1 MAIVENIRPV
11 NMAEKAAEY
20 ARRGWAVF
28 PLHTP
33 DSSGTCSCKKG
44 AKCEDSGKHPRTKN
58 GLNDASADPAQV
70 ARWWSRWP
78 EANIGIVCGAV
89 SGLVVI
95 DVDGPDGEESL
106 EALAA
111 ELGPLPETV
120 EALTGE
126 GRHLYFNHPGVEIRP
141 STGEIGP
148 ALDVRGDGGYVVG
161 PPSLHYTGRRYE
173 WEVAFHPDDLPLAD
187 LPEAWIRKLQKQDKP
202 KRAQRTAQAEK
213 IPEGRRND
221 TLLSFAGY
229 MRRKGMSGDEINPAL
244 QAINELRCDPP
255 LEYKEV
261 EKIAYGV
268 ERYDPAPTAGIDP
281 QGEMQGEKLTQS
293 QTLILL
299 AYDAELFHTSDGD
312 AFATIPVEGH
322 KETWPLRTR
331 GFRRWLLRRFYEIEG
346 KAPGAQAL
354 QDAIGVLES
363 QAYYD
368 GPEEVIH
375 TRLAEKDGDIYVDLA
390 NDEWEVVEVTA
401 QGWRVIDD
409 SPVKFRRPKGMLP
422 LPRPETGGRIEDLR
436 PFVNVPDEEEW
447 RLMVSWLVAAAR
459 PSGPYPVLVLHGEQ
473 GSAKSTTAKVLRS
486 LLDPNLAALRTAP
499 GDERDLAINANNSW
513 ILSYDNMSGVP
524 MWLSDALC
532 RVATGG
538 GFATRTLYEDAEETI
553 FSYMRPVA
561 VNGIDEIVTRHD
573 LLDRSLIIHLPA
585 IPEEERREADEF
597 WAEFEEARPKILG
610 AILDAVAVGL
620 ARLPETKLERLPRM
634 ADFAKWISAAEPAL
648 PWPIGGF
655 MEAYDDSR
663 ADAVAQA
670 LQADVVAVAVNKL
683 LDETG
688 SFEGTAS
695 ELLTVL
701 EFYTPETMRN
711 IRSWPKTPR
720 GLSNRLRRAATFLRQ
735 TGVEVEFA
743 RKADASRQRIIRI
756 QKDF

>member
-1 MAIVENIRPV
+1 MAIVKPIRPI
-11 NMAEKAAEY
+11 NIAEAAAEY
-20 ARRGWAVF
+20 TRRGWAVI

-33 DSSGTCSCKKG
+33 SQGACSCG
-44 AKCEDSGKHPRTKN
+44 NAACGSPGKHPRTMN
-58 GLNDASADPAQV
+58 GLRDASADPAQV
-70 ARWWSRWP
+70 ARWWSMWP

-89 SGLVVI
+89 SGLVVL
-95 DVDGPDGEESL
+95 DVDGPEGEESL
-106 EALAA
+106 KALEAAI
-111 ELGPLPETV
+111 GPLPETV
-120 EALTGE
+120 EALTGK
-126 GRHLYFNHPGVEIRP
+126 GRHLYFAHPGVEIRP
-141 STGEIGP
+141 SAGVLGP
-148 ALDVRGDGGYVVG
+148 GMDVRGDDSYVVG

-173 WEVAFHPDDLPLAD
+173 WEVAHHPDDMDPAA
-187 LPEAWIRKLQKQDKP
+187 LPEAWVLKLKADKP
-202 KRAQRTAQAEK
+202 KKARTTDPGET

-221 TLLSFAGY
+221 TLTSKAGS
-229 MRRKGMSGDEINPAL
+229 MRRAGFSADEILAAL
-244 QAINELRCDPP
+244 LTMNEQRCDPP
-255 LEYKEV
+255 LEIREV
-261 EKIAYGV
+261 ETIARSV
-268 ERYDPAPTAGIDP
+268 ARYDPAPQAIPKAQGDGEDP
-281 QGEMQGEKLTQS
+281 QKRTQS

-312 AFATIPVEGH
+312 AFATIPVDGH
-322 KETWPLRTR
+322 KETWPLRAR
-331 GFRRWLLRRFYEIEG
+331 GFRRWLLRRFYEIEE
-346 KAPGAQAL
+346 KPPGAQAM
-354 QDAIGVLES
+354 QDAIGVLEAK
-363 QAYYD
+363 AYFD

-375 TRLAEKDGDIYVDLA
+375 TRLAEKDGNIYVDLA

-538 GFATRTLYEDAEETI
+538 GFATRTLYEDDEETI

-597 WAEFEEARPKILG
+597 WTEFEEARPKILG

-670 LQADVVAVAVNKL
+670 LQADVVAVAVMEL
-683 LDETG
+683 LEDAG
-688 SFEGTAS
+688 DFEGTAT
-695 ELLTVL
+695 ELLEVL
-701 EFYTPETMRN
+701 EAYVPEKTRQTW
-711 IRSWPKTPR
+711 SWPKTPR
-720 GLSNRLRRAATFLRQ
+720 TLSNRIRRAATFLRQ

-756 QKDF
+756 QEDF

>member
-1 MAIVENIRPV
+1 M
-11 NMAEKAAEY
+11 
-20 ARRGWAVF
+20 
-28 PLHTP
+28 
-33 DSSGTCSCKKG
+33 
-44 AKCEDSGKHPRTKN
+44 N
-58 GLNDASADPAQV
+58 GLRDASADPAQV
-70 ARWWSRWP
+70 ARWWSMWP

-89 SGLVVI
+89 SGLVVL
-95 DVDGPDGEESL
+95 DVDGSEGEESL
-106 EALAA
+106 KALEAAI
-111 ELGPLPETV
+111 GPLPETV
-120 EALTGE
+120 EALTGK
-126 GRHLYFNHPGVEIRP
+126 GRHLYFAHPGVEIRP
-141 STGEIGP
+141 SAGVLGP
-148 ALDVRGDGGYVVG
+148 GMDVRGDDSYVVG

-173 WEVAFHPDDLPLAD
+173 WEVAHHPDDMDPAA
-187 LPEAWIRKLQKQDKP
+187 LPEAWVLKLKADKP
-202 KRAQRTAQAEK
+202 KKARTTDPGET

-221 TLLSFAGY
+221 TLTSKAGS
-229 MRRKGMSGDEINPAL
+229 MRRAGFSADEILAAL
-244 QAINELRCDPP
+244 LTMNEQRCDPP
-255 LEYKEV
+255 LEIREV
-261 EKIAYGV
+261 ETIARSV
-268 ERYDPAPTAGIDP
+268 ARYDPAPQAIPKAQGDGEDP
-281 QGEMQGEKLTQS
+281 QKRTQS

-312 AFATIPVEGH
+312 AFATIPVDGH
-322 KETWPLRTR
+322 KETWPLRAR
-331 GFRRWLLRRFYEIEG
+331 GFRRWLLRRFYAIEE
-346 KAPGAQAL
+346 KPPGAQAM
-354 QDAIGVLES
+354 QDAIGVLEAK
-363 QAYYD
+363 AYFD

-375 TRLAEKDGDIYVDLA
+375 TRLAEKDGNIYVDLA

-538 GFATRTLYEDAEETI
+538 GFATRTLYEDDEETI

-597 WAEFEEARPKILG
+597 WTEFEEARPKILG

-670 LQADVVAVAVNKL
+670 LQADVVAVAVMEL
-683 LDETG
+683 LEDAG
-688 SFEGTAS
+688 DFEGTAT
-695 ELLTVL
+695 ELLEVL
-701 EFYTPETMRN
+701 EAYVPEKTRQTW
-711 IRSWPKTPR
+711 SWPKTPR
-720 GLSNRLRRAATFLRQ
+720 TLSNRIRRAATFLRQ

-756 QKDF
+756 QEDF

>member
-1 MAIVENIRPV
+1 
-11 NMAEKAAEY
+11 
-20 ARRGWAVF
+20 
-28 PLHTP
+28 
-33 DSSGTCSCKKG
+33 
-44 AKCEDSGKHPRTKN
+44 
-58 GLNDASADPAQV
+58 
-70 ARWWSRWP
+70 
-78 EANIGIVCGAV
+78 
-89 SGLVVI
+89 
-95 DVDGPDGEESL
+95 
-106 EALAA
+106 
-111 ELGPLPETV
+111 
-120 EALTGE
+120 
-126 GRHLYFNHPGVEIRP
+126 
-141 STGEIGP
+141 
-148 ALDVRGDGGYVVG
+148 
-161 PPSLHYTGRRYE
+161 
-173 WEVAFHPDDLPLAD
+173 
-187 LPEAWIRKLQKQDKP
+187 
-202 KRAQRTAQAEK
+202 
-213 IPEGRRND
+213 
-221 TLLSFAGY
+221 
-229 MRRKGMSGDEINPAL
+229 
-244 QAINELRCDPP
+244 
-255 LEYKEV
+255 
-261 EKIAYGV
+261 
-268 ERYDPAPTAGIDP
+268 
-281 QGEMQGEKLTQS
+281 
-293 QTLILL
+293 
-299 AYDAELFHTSDGD
+299 
-312 AFATIPVEGH
+312 
-322 KETWPLRTR
+322 
-331 GFRRWLLRRFYEIEG
+331 
-346 KAPGAQAL
+346 
-354 QDAIGVLES
+354 
-363 QAYYD
+363 
-368 GPEEVIH
+368 
-375 TRLAEKDGDIYVDLA
+375 
-390 NDEWEVVEVTA
+390 
-401 QGWRVIDD
+401 
-409 SPVKFRRPKGMLP
+409 
-422 LPRPETGGRIEDLR
+422 
-436 PFVNVPDEEEW
+436 
-447 RLMVSWLVAAAR
+447 
-459 PSGPYPVLVLHGEQ
+459 
-473 GSAKSTTAKVLRS
+473 
-486 LLDPNLAALRTAP
+486 
-499 GDERDLAINANNSW
+499 
-513 ILSYDNMSGVP
+513 

-553 FSYMRPVA
+553 FSYTRPVA